1 MRLVTCENTPPLL
14 HGKRRKPAMMRA
26 GSMIVELT
34 LALALLSAIGITV
47 FKSSLDLMAPR
58 QWTIYQ
64 NISDAYISY
73 EQAYA
78 ERVSFEVMTSGS
90 SPWPVYPSRT
100 TTDVEIGKF
109 PGGAAIMAT
118 VIRTKIADANNL
130 PAAGGNGT
138 VETNPSEMETWQLQ
152 SHLTYKIG
160 DDEYVK
166 SRTVIRSQ

>member
-1 MRLVTCENTPPLL
+1 
-14 HGKRRKPAMMRA
+14 
-26 GSMIVELT
+26 MIVELT

-118 VIRTKIADANNL
+118 VIRRGAFHAAPLAHRPQPLATPL
-130 PAAGGNGT
+130 PNRP
-138 VETNPSEMETWQLQ
+138 VHHQ
-152 SHLTYKIG
+152 
-160 DDEYVK
+160 
-166 SRTVIRSQ
+166 